1 MPAYGVALVTIT
13 DPGKYQEY
21 QKLAGPAVTKYGGKV
36 IAKGAVESVNEGK
49 GPYSRVMVVEF
60 ATVEAAK
67 AFYASPEYLEAREKR
82 IGAADFNMLIVDGS

>member
-1 MPAYGVALVTIT
+1 MPAYGLALVTVT
-13 DPGKYQEY
+13 DPDKYQEY

-36 IAKGAVESVNEGK
+36 VVRGTVESVNEGK

-60 ATVEAAK
+60 ENVEAAK
-67 AFYASPEYLEAREKR
+67 AFYASPEYVEARAKR